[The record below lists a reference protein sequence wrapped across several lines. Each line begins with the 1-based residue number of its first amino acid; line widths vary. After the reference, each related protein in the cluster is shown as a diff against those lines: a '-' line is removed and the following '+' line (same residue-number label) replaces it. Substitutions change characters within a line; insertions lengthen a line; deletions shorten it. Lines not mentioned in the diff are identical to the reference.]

1 MQQFVNQRA
10 KLRCDFWQPD
20 FRPPDKGRFKTERP
34 CTVKCGSGAVDLPTD
49 GKSPAQGY
57 GKTPSPL
64 QMIHCQQVYWY
75 TPFQGVPAAYC
86 LAW

>member
-34 CTVKCGSGAVDLPTD
+34 CTVKCGVEGD
-49 GKSPAQGY
+49 
-57 GKTPSPL
+57 
-64 QMIHCQQVYWY
+64 
-75 TPFQGVPAAYC
+75 VPK
-86 LAW
+86 WNVV